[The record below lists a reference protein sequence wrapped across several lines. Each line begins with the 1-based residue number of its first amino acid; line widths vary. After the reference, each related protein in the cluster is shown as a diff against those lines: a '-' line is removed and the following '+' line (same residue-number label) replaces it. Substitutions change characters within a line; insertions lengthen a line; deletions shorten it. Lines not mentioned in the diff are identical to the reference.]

1 MNGLS
6 GVFTGERVMKTSL
19 LVGLGLLL
27 TALTAI
33 SAKAQQIFD
42 LVEPTGEVTAIA
54 KIQSGQILVQS
65 LSGQQ
70 AFFSRDPTLDS
81 LGGEFLG
88 YYSPKMNRALRF
100 PRSGV
105 GVMQTAGLGD
115 PRPRFINTRRSVRLR
130 RGQVVSPWTFG
141 PPIFFPGQLFPV
153 HPVHAGHHLQPWQW
167 YGPPFDPLV
176 PGYTAW
182 WPRPQSILVDAV
194 VVPDPPLP
202 PARLKLLN
210 DGRREV
216 QVEVRDLQDSS
227 KTRQLRIQPDSSI
240 DIELVRD
247 TGGKRIEQFRVLTP
261 YGFSGGRE
269 IVTEYEPAVRYE
281 LVVHE
286 WAMQSIAIDRTGRS
300 PNVIED
306 INFQG
311 RGIGRFFLPPGPL
324 LQSGVIG
331 VHSAAVRQ
339 KNSGT
344 VPPLV
349 PPEDLPKRGGR
360 PLEDAVLEAQRAA
373 QRRAAGN

>member
-1 MNGLS
+1 MAGFS
-6 GVFTGERVMKTSL
+6 DWFTGERVMKTSL
-19 LVGLGLLL
+19 IVGLGLLVTML
-27 TALTAI
+27 TSV
-33 SAKAQQIFD
+33 SAEAQQTFD

-65 LSGQQ
+65 LAGQR
-70 AFFSRDPTLDS
+70 ASFSRDPSLDS
-81 LGGEFLG
+81 LGGEFIG

-100 PRSGV
+100 PRSGF

-141 PPIFFPGQLFPV
+141 APIFYPGQLFPV
-153 HPVHAGHHLQPWQW
+153 HPVHVGPHLQPWQW
-167 YGPPFDPLV
+167 YGSPLDPFVL
-176 PGYTAW
+176 GYTAW

-216 QVEVRDLQDSS
+216 QVEVRDLQNSTR
-227 KTRQLRIQPDSSI
+227 TRQMRIQPGSST
-240 DIELVRD
+240 DIELIRD
-247 TGGKRIEQFRVLTP
+247 TGGKRIEQFRVMTR
-261 YGFSGGRE
+261 YGYAGSRE

-286 WAMQSIAIDRTGRS
+286 WAMQSVAIDRTGKS

-331 VHSAAVRQ
+331 VHSAAERQ

-344 VPPLV
+344 VPPLI

-360 PLEDAVLEAQRAA
+360 TLEDAVLEAQRAA

>member
-1 MNGLS
+1 
-6 GVFTGERVMKTSL
+6 MKTFIIL
-19 LVGLGLLL
+19 GLGLLITTL
-27 TALTAI
+27 TTI
-33 SAKAQQIFD
+33 SAKAQQTFD

-54 KIQSGQILVQS
+54 KIESGQILVRS
-65 LSGQQ
+65 LAGQR
-70 AFFSRDPTLDS
+70 ASFSRDPSLDS
-81 LGGEFLG
+81 LGGEFIG

-100 PRSGV
+100 PRSGS

-115 PRPRFINTRRSVRLR
+115 PRPRFINTRRTVRLR
-130 RGQVVSPWTFG
+130 RGQVVPPWTFG
-141 PPIFFPGQLFPV
+141 APIFFPGQLFPG
-153 HPVHAGHHLQPWQW
+153 HPGHLFPGHPGHVAHHLQPWQW
-167 YGPPFDPLV
+167 YGLPFDPV
-176 PGYTAW
+176 VRGYTAW
-182 WPRPQSILVDAV
+182 WRRPQAILVDAV

-202 PARLKLLN
+202 PARLKLVN

-216 QVEVRDLQDSS
+216 QVEVRDLQNSTR
-227 KTRQLRIQPDSSI
+227 TRQMRIQPRSST
-240 DIELVRD
+240 DIELIRD
-247 TGGKRIEQFRVLTP
+247 TGGKRIEQFRVMTR
-261 YGFSGGRE
+261 YGYAGSRE

-286 WAMQSIAIDRTGRS
+286 WAMQSVAIDRTGKS

-331 VHSAAVRQ
+331 VHSAAERQ

-344 VPPLV
+344 VPPLI

-360 PLEDAVLEAQRAA
+360 TLEDAVLEAQRAA
-373 QRRAAGN
+373 QRRASGN